1 MTARGLRHSI
11 RDALLVLGL
20 LGALSACGAP
30 SSATNA
36 PVAYRATDLQSEA
49 DVSIA
54 DLRGRPALLTSW
66 AVWCTA
72 CREEL
77 PALETFWTAHH
88 EDVRIVAVNLDGSR
102 QQAIRMVKSIGL
114 TMPVWHDPGDAFSKV
129 FRLIGV
135 PSWVIVGAD
144 GSVVREGPG
153 PVDLQ
158 DPALLAALTASQPV
172 DATP

>member
-1 MTARGLRHSI
+1 MTARGLRHGI

-36 PVAYRATDLQSEA
+36 PVAYRATDLQSESG
-49 DVSIA
+49 VSLA

-77 PALETFWTAHH
+77 PALEVFWATHH
-88 EDVRIVAVNLDGSR
+88 DVQIVAVNLDGSR

-129 FRLIGV
+129 FRLLGV

-144 GSVVREGPG
+144 GSIVREGPG
-153 PVDLQ
+153 PVDVQ
-158 DPALLAALTASQPV
+158 DAALLGALTGSQPV
-172 DATP
+172 ETAP